1 MSEIALVTGASS
13 GIGAAIATLLA
24 AKVTKVDGMFMAII
38 SPQNK
43 PSFGFGCLDP
53 QFLNFLTIF

>member
-24 AKVTKVDGMFMAII
+24 DKVTKVDYLLHTYI
-38 SPQNK
+38 SPTK
-43 PSFGFGCLDP
+43 
-53 QFLNFLTIF
+53 